1 MVEEQELRSVVEDYA
16 STVLKYAQEMSQ
28 QGRRISILDL
38 CTGKGGGALS
48 LLERL
53 IANEIDFEMLMVEMN
68 PYILFEA
75 IEHIV
80 DLRSDLPQIDMLTNE
95 SKLKFL
101 LRDITDINAGLYYD
115 YKKKRE
121 EGLRRFGPDS
131 ETPDPDMLDRYIT
144 LDRLSRINSSFF
156 DTETQIADGS
166 TDMLV
171 GLFPFHLLYSE
182 GIVDRSELIQ
192 RAVDGTT
199 RLLRKGG
206 YAIFTTGFNGS
217 EETASEELG
226 IVDIKHAELDKHL
239 RANGLV
245 LKEGPREYNVVE
257 SPISQVMRY
266 FEVFA
271 YKKE

>member
-16 STVLKYAQEMSQ
+16 STVLKYVQEMSQ

-68 PYILFEA
+68 PYALFEA
-75 IEHIV
+75 MENIV
-80 DLRSDLPQIDMLTNE
+80 DLRSDLPQIGMLMNK
-95 SKLKFL
+95 SRLKFL
-101 LRDITDINAGLYYD
+101 LRDITDINADLYYD
-115 YKKKRE
+115 YKKE

-131 ETPDPDMLDRYIT
+131 ETPDPDMLARHIA
-144 LDRLSRINSSFF
+144 LDRLSRINFTFF
-156 DTETQIADGS
+156 DRETQIADGS
-166 TDMLV
+166 IDMLV
-171 GLFPFHLLYSE
+171 GLLPFCLLYSE
-182 GIVDRSELIQ
+182 GIEDRSELIQ

-199 RLLRKGG
+199 RLLRQGG
-206 YAIFTTGFNGS
+206 YAIFTTGFNGL

-226 IVDIKHAELDKHL
+226 IVDVKHAELDKHL

-245 LKEGPREYNVVE
+245 LKEGPREYNVE
-257 SPISQVMRY
+257 KSPISQVMRY